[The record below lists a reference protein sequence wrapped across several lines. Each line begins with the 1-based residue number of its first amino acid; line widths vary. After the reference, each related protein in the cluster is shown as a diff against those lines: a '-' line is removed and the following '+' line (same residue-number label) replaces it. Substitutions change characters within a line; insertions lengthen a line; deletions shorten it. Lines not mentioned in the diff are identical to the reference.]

1 MGLTL
6 TIQVNSR
13 KIYTEPTLL
22 ISHHQFAPDQQAEF
36 PPMDSFHRALS

>member
-13 KIYTEPTLL
+13 RIYTEPTLL
-22 ISHHQFAPDQQAEF
+22 ISHHQFAPDPQAEF
-36 PPMDSFHRALS
+36 PPIDSFHRALS

>member
-1 MGLTL
+1 MGLTP

-13 KIYTEPTLL
+13 RIYTEPTML
-22 ISHHQFAPDQQAEF
+22 ISPQQFAPDQQAEF